1 MKRLPPSLRLPA
13 LLLLGLLSFA
23 GPAAAVLPEPEG
35 DPDVAAARQAMDGG
49 RYDLGLQL
57 LQAVLERLPGDPDV
71 LVYVAFAERRA
82 GRAEAA
88 MEAYRQALAAN
99 PNHPGALA
107 YQGAMFL
114 ELGRRAE
121 AEANLARLV
130 ATCADCAE
138 RETLARDIARAR

>member
-1 MKRLPPSLRLPA
+1 MKRLLLC
-13 LLLLGLLSFA
+13 LLLLA
-23 GPAAAVLPEPEG
+23 APAAAVLPEPEG
-35 DPDVAAARQAMDGG
+35 DPDVAAARQALDGG
-49 RYDLGLQL
+49 RYELGLQL

-88 MEAYRQALAAN
+88 MDAYRQALAAN
-99 PNHPGALA
+99 PNHAGALA

-130 ATCADCAE
+130 ATCPGCAE